1 MAMDTTAVEG
11 RRAMDAYRKALATA
25 ASAAAYAVMARSMA
39 RELLPEELRA
49 AARWAAASLRARL
62 GWGGGDGER
71 RTLVVRSSGGDGARE
86 ENLLF
91 DAAREYLASKLD
103 PGAMPRLGLTLAR
116 TKDAGSG
123 RAGWRTRLFVEP
135 GDSTVDVFEG
145 VEFTWTCVE
154 TPRGGGGKSK
164 GGAGKGGGGEAGA
177 GGDLEFR
184 LELSFDARH
193 AATAMDRYVPH
204 VMGAAEE
211 AEQRDRRLNICMNE
225 ARHWYRMSHH
235 HPATFDTLAMDPD
248 LKKSIV
254 ADLDL
259 FTTRREHYR
268 RIGKAWKRGYLLH
281 GPPGTGKSSLVAAMA
296 NHLRYHLYDL
306 DLSLVHSNTEL
317 QWLLLCMPNKSILV
331 IEDIDCCC
339 DTMSR
344 EGETKKSN
352 KPVSAAQNED
362 DGGDGDAA
370 SSDSSTMHAAPAKP
384 KSIEN
389 KVRKSFA
396 FVPSFRSHGLVSAS
410 KLTANVSS
418 SITCVFF
425 THILMRTARGS
436 FQVTLS
442 GLLNLID
449 GLWST
454 SGEERVIVFTTNYKE
469 RLDPA
474 LLRPGRMDMHIYM
487 GYCCWEAFKT
497 LAKNYF
503 LLDDHPLFPEIQ
515 DLLSEVEVTP
525 ADVSEMLL
533 RSDDADI
540 ALQGL
545 TELLKEKKQGK

>member
-1 MAMDTTAVEG
+1 MDTTAVES

-49 AARWAAASLRARL
+49 AARWAASSLRARL

-103 PGAMPRLGLTLAR
+103 PGAMRRLGLTLAR

-154 TPRGGGGKSK
+154 TPRGGGKSK
-164 GGAGKGGGGEAGA
+164 PGTGKGGGEAGA

-235 HPATFDTLAMDPD
+235 HPATFDTLAMNPD
-248 LKKSIV
+248 LKKSII

-344 EGETKKSN
+344 EAAETKKS
-352 KPVSAAQNED
+352 KVVNED

-370 SSDSSTMHAAPAKP
+370 SSDSSTVPAAPAKP

-389 KVRKSFA
+389 KVKSFA
-396 FVPSFRSHGLVSAS
+396 FVPSHGLVSAS
-410 KLTANVSS
+410 KLPMCNHQSHVSVFHAHSDANERSLVIISGDS
-418 SITCVFF
+418 V
-425 THILMRTARGS
+425 RAAQPDRRAVVDQRRGARHRLH
-436 FQVTLS
+436 Q
-442 GLLNLID
+442 
-449 GLWST
+449 
-454 SGEERVIVFTTNYKE
+454 NYKD

-503 LLDDHPLFPEIQ
+503 LLDDHALFQEIQ

-525 ADVSEMLL
+525 AEVSEMLL
-533 RSDDADI
+533 RSDDADT

-545 TELLKEKKQGK
+545 TELLREKKQGK

>member
-1 MAMDTTAVEG
+1 
-11 RRAMDAYRKALATA
+11 MDAYRKALATA

-49 AARWAAASLRARL
+49 AARWAASSLRARL

-103 PGAMPRLGLTLAR
+103 PGAMRRLGLTLAR

-154 TPRGGGGKSK
+154 TPRGGGKSK
-164 GGAGKGGGGEAGA
+164 PGTGKGGGEAGA

-235 HPATFDTLAMDPD
+235 HPATFDTLAMNPD
-248 LKKSIV
+248 LKKSII

-344 EGETKKSN
+344 EAAETKKS
-352 KPVSAAQNED
+352 KVVNED

-370 SSDSSTMHAAPAKP
+370 SSDSSTVPAAPAKP

-389 KVRKSFA
+389 K
-396 FVPSFRSHGLVSAS
+396 
-410 KLTANVSS
+410 
-418 SITCVFF
+418 
-425 THILMRTARGS
+425 
-436 FQVTLS
+436 VTLS

-454 SGEERVIVFTTNYKE
+454 SGEERVIVFTTNYKD

-503 LLDDHPLFPEIQ
+503 LLDDHALFQEIQ

-525 ADVSEMLL
+525 AEVSEMLL
-533 RSDDADI
+533 RSDDADT

-545 TELLKEKKQGK
+545 TELLREKKQGK